1 MSDTQGIVA
10 TVGTFDGV
18 HRGHS
23 EVLRALKQEA
33 SIRGLEPVV
42 FTFDRHPL
50 ETIAP
55 ERAPR
60 LIMTEEERGRHIRN
74 EDIRTVHV
82 PFTRELS
89 RLTAAEW
96 MKRLRDRYG
105 AKAVVIGYD
114 NKFGSDGRT
123 LTFEDYRRLGQ
134 SLGMDVI
141 EAPEMEGF
149 SSSAV
154 RKAVAEGQM
163 TKAREILGRPF
174 YITGEVIKGRQLG
187 RTIGVPT
194 ANVEPDSRQLI
205 PASGVYRGS
214 VETGGKIY
222 KAVINVGS
230 NPTVSESGSTRIET
244 HLIGFSGNLYGRE
257 IKITFDD
264 RLRDEKKF
272 ESLEALKLQISHDIE
287 ALKQT

>member
-60 LIMTEEERGRHIRN
+60 LIMTEEERGRHIQN
-74 EDIRTVHV
+74 EDIKTVHV

-230 NPTVSESGSTRIET
+230 NPTVSESGSTRIEA

-257 IKITFDD
+257 IKISFDG

-272 ESLEALKLQISHDIE
+272 ESLEALKRQISRDIE

>member
-1 MSDTQGIVA
+1 
-10 TVGTFDGV
+10 
-18 HRGHS
+18 
-23 EVLRALKQEA
+23 
-33 SIRGLEPVV
+33 
-42 FTFDRHPL
+42 
-50 ETIAP
+50 
-55 ERAPR
+55 
-60 LIMTEEERGRHIRN
+60 MTEEERGRHIRN
-74 EDIRTVHV
+74 EAIRTVHV

-96 MKRLRDRYG
+96 MKRLRDRFG

-194 ANVEPDSRQLI
+194 ANVEPDNRQLI

-230 NPTVSESGSTRIET
+230 NPTVSESGSTRIEA
-244 HLIGFSGNLYGRE
+244 HMLGFSGNLYGRE
-257 IKITFDD
+257 IKISFDG

-272 ESLEALKLQISHDIE
+272 ESLEALKRQISRDIE
-287 ALKQT
+287 ALRLT